1 MGHPVPAQFPSQLDR
16 RNCGQLCR
24 CRPDQTYRCERPT
37 TINIPLAAEQIAAQ
51 HRRIAKLIGRAE
63 AASSW
68 THRLLHAPHPAE
80 RRPSEWRLGQHRSHP
95 GPKLRSV
102 ADTPTASVTATNW
115 GIAREAGYTMR
126 VNARPD
132 TNLEVRIGNQPV
144 RRIEFHNQYEYG
156 IFDDHGYA
164 LDPTVTYPNRESA
177 EHSLRYLLD
186 RAEADPERTYTILV
200 RPTPKCWTT
209 LPPDS
214 EG

>member
-1 MGHPVPAQFPSQLDR
+1 MAPWATPLPS
-16 RNCGQLCR
+16 
-24 CRPDQTYRCERPT
+24 
-37 TINIPLAAEQIAAQ
+37 
-51 HRRIAKLIGRAE
+51 
-63 AASSW
+63 
-68 THRLLHAPHPAE
+68 
-80 RRPSEWRLGQHRSHP
+80 
-95 GPKLRSV
+95 GPRLRSV

-132 TNLEVRIGNQPV
+132 TNLEVRMANQPV
-144 RRIEFHNQYEYG
+144 RRIEFHNEYEYG

-186 RAEADPERTYTILV
+186 RAEADAERTYTILV
-200 RPTPKCWTT
+200 RPTPKCWNT